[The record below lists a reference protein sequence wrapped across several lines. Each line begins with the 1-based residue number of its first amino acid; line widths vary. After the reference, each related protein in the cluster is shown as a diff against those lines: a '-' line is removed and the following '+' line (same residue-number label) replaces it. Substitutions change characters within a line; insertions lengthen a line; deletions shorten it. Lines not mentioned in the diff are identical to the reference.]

1 MSVTLETIHKE
12 IKEMKNDLHLM
23 KHIMAE
29 EYELDEEA
37 KKKLEF
43 ARKTPRSK
51 YIAHEDVK
59 KLLQK

>member
-12 IKEMKNDLHLM
+12 IKEMKGDLHLM
-23 KHIMAE
+23 RHIMQE
-29 EYELDEEA
+29 EYELSEET

-51 YIAHEDVK
+51 YIAHKDVK